1 MKGKMTPMVWLLLL
15 TVIIGVGEVLAV
27 AVRVITSAP

>member
-15 TVIIGVGEVLAV
+15 TIIIGFGEMVSLPVSSIAKI
-27 AVRVITSAP
+27 R

>member
-15 TVIIGVGEVLAV
+15 TIIIGFGEIVSLAV
-27 AVRVITSAP
+27 GAIANIR